1 LTMNVKV
8 LIADDHASFREGL
21 RSLFEKEQGIAIVGE
36 AANGNE
42 AVELARNLHPDVVLM
57 DITMPGLNG
66 IEATR
71 RIVAQREATRV
82 LAFSMESDRRFI
94 VEVIEAGASGY
105 VLKEVRFQ
113 ELVTA
118 VRAVA
123 RGEKYFSPEIAELI
137 IRDYLKRIPE
147 GLPLTH
153 NSLTPR
159 EREMLQLIAEG
170 RNTKEIAAQYDISI
184 KTVEVHRHNIMNKLG
199 LYSVAELTKY
209 AVREGLTSLK

>member
-1 LTMNVKV
+1 MTMNVKV

>member
-1 LTMNVKV
+1 M
-8 LIADDHASFREGL
+8 
-21 RSLFEKEQGIAIVGE
+21 
-36 AANGNE
+36 
-42 AVELARNLHPDVVLM
+42 
-57 DITMPGLNG
+57 
-66 IEATR
+66 
-71 RIVAQREATRV
+71 
-82 LAFSMESDRRFI
+82 
-94 VEVIEAGASGY
+94 
-105 VLKEVRFQ
+105 
-113 ELVTA
+113 
-118 VRAVA
+118 
-123 RGEKYFSPEIAELI
+123 I

>member
-1 LTMNVKV
+1 MTMNVKV

-118 VRAVA
+118 VR
-123 RGEKYFSPEIAELI
+123 PW
-137 IRDYLKRIPE
+137 P
-147 GLPLTH
+147 
-153 NSLTPR
+153 
-159 EREMLQLIAEG
+159 
-170 RNTKEIAAQYDISI
+170 
-184 KTVEVHRHNIMNKLG
+184 
-199 LYSVAELTKY
+199 
-209 AVREGLTSLK
+209 AVRSTSARR

>member
-1 LTMNVKV
+1 MNVKV

-123 RGEKYFSPEIAELI
+123 RGENYFSPEIAELI

-159 EREMLQLIAEG
+159 EREMLQLIADG